1 MRPREH
7 SGGQAKQGFDAAKAH
22 SESVRGP
29 IVPRRWLSPPEL
41 GPFAGGLLIPTAL
54 AALAFE
60 HADGLAAPRIQHLV
74 DQSWLRIAVGT
85 PAIFAR
91 PDTVNLSGLAA
102 AALLNYL
109 RSNNAR

>member
-1 MRPREH
+1 MCKTDQRRWMCSAVAER
-7 SGGQAKQGFDAAKAH
+7 
-22 SESVRGP
+22 RGP
-29 IVPRRWLSPPEL
+29 PPRRSPQMAPASPPEL
-41 GPFAGGLLIPTAL
+41 GPFAGGLLMPTAL

-102 AALLNYL
+102 AALLSYL

>member
-1 MRPREH
+1 MFGCSRASR
-7 SGGQAKQGFDAAKAH
+7 AAPAPFPPD
-22 SESVRGP
+22 GP
-29 IVPRRWLSPPEL
+29 SFAPEL